1 MKSNLKAI
9 GDNEASFKKLLSFRD
24 DLVPFIGAGFSC
36 PICPGWGAFLDNY
49 LASIKTEFLT
59 PDELLDYQA
68 IKTSDDPDRFE
79 KMADFLVNK
88 SQRRKFAE
96 QLQDKFGQSCPDE
109 HQHKF
114 HLLHRAFPGLKIT
127 TNYDQLI
134 EDNHPIGKH
143 VEIARGNRPD
153 DLERLFTKRRDNCL
167 LKIHGG
173 LRDSSSIV
181 LSSQQYQEIYGAEQ
195 DFAVDAALPVFLKRL
210 FSNSSV
216 LYIGCSLEND
226 RVLAVLQSLDQVR
239 PHFALIKRPQQQQQV
254 VAINRR
260 LSRFQ
265 ITPIWFQDYDDI
277 AELLQCLAPVV
288 AIVPALET
296 VSTFVGR
303 EKELDQIEQA
313 LTSDQGNVQMISGR
327 LFNIEGAGGV
337 GKTTLALTAAKRLG
351 HLAKHGVLGPFRTDE
366 MTAQTY
372 AVALARTL
380 DIRIDPP
387 ADDVSAQALI
397 SQLLQDRHCL
407 IILDNAVD
415 WQSLRYML
423 PKQSPATI
431 IVTTRDRDM
440 GMRLRSHFEQTL
452 TIDEIKLHHFTPEEA
467 LNLFHD
473 LLMDAYQ
480 EQDRTRYDS
489 IAKQLGYLP
498 IALRQVIALIKYS
511 PHYSAEQLLDKLA
524 SDGRL
529 AVLRKGQAADD
540 SDERSIDAVFD
551 LASPAL
557 LDELLEA
564 LQYLAICAPGPIP
577 LNFLEHLSS
586 NPDIAEILEQLHTYN
601 WCERRD
607 EAEQRYYE
615 LHQLVRELIFER
627 FGKRFIE
634 PFIATIDAIFMDEAI
649 HFSVKDGLIAQLNQ
663 ALVWAEESKDQRI
676 INWLY
681 PLYDFCT
688 FRGHLTLYAQLT
700 EIIERSFG
708 EDKDTLNAAL
718 GNRAGILK
726 AWGKLNEAM
735 ALHQKEQSLC
745 EALGDQAGLSIS
757 YGNQAMILKNW
768 GKLDE
773 AMALLQKQQ
782 SLCEALGDQAG
793 LSISYGNQALIL
805 KDWGKL
811 DEAMALLQKQQSLCE
826 ALGNQAGLAISLWNQ
841 GSIYTEQ
848 GQKQQQIKL
857 WKRSIEI
864 NKAIGIPT
872 EDDENALKKLLEK

>member
-1 MKSNLKAI
+1 M
-9 GDNEASFKKLLSFRD
+9 
-24 DLVPFIGAGFSC
+24 
-36 PICPGWGAFLDNY
+36 
-49 LASIKTEFLT
+49 
-59 PDELLDYQA
+59 
-68 IKTSDDPDRFE
+68 
-79 KMADFLVNK
+79 
-88 SQRRKFAE
+88 
-96 QLQDKFGQSCPDE
+96 
-109 HQHKF
+109 
-114 HLLHRAFPGLKIT
+114 
-127 TNYDQLI
+127 
-134 EDNHPIGKH
+134 
-143 VEIARGNRPD
+143 
-153 DLERLFTKRRDNCL
+153 
-167 LKIHGG
+167 
-173 LRDSSSIV
+173 
-181 LSSQQYQEIYGAEQ
+181 
-195 DFAVDAALPVFLKRL
+195 
-210 FSNSSV
+210 
-216 LYIGCSLEND
+216 
-226 RVLAVLQSLDQVR
+226 
-239 PHFALIKRPQQQQQV
+239 V
-254 VAINRR
+254 VINRR

-277 AELLQCLAPVV
+277 SELLQCLAPVV
-288 AIVPALET
+288 ATAPALET

-337 GKTTLALTAAKRLG
+337 GKTTLALTAAKRFG
-351 HLAKHGVLGPFRTDE
+351 HLAKHGVLGPFRADE

-440 GMRLRSHFEQTL
+440 GMRLRSHFKEML
-452 TIDEIKLHHFTPEEA
+452 TIGEIKLHHFTPEEA
-467 LNLFHD
+467 LNLCHD

-480 EQDRTRYDS
+480 EQDQTHYVS

-524 SDGRL
+524 NDGRL

-540 SDERSIDAVFD
+540 SDERSIEAVFD

-557 LDELLEA
+557 SDELLEA

-577 LNFLEHLSS
+577 LNFLERLSS

-634 PFIATIDAIFMDEAI
+634 PFIATVDAIFMDEAI
-649 HFSVKDGLIAQLNQ
+649 HFSVKDALIAQLNE
-663 ALVWAEESKDQRI
+663 ALFKAEQIKDQRI
-676 INWLY
+676 KKWLY
-681 PLYDFCT
+681 SLYNYCT
-688 FRGHLTLYAQLT
+688 FRGYLDFYVQLT
-700 EIIERSFG
+700 KIIEISFG
-708 EDKDTLNAAL
+708 EDKETLSVAL
-718 GNRAGILK
+718 GNRALIFVNWGKLDEAFALHKEEQKLCEGLGNQRGLARSYGNQALILQ
-726 AWGKLNEAM
+726 AWGKLDEAM
-735 ALHQKEQSLC
+735 ALHQKEQIIKKTLKDYEGLALSYGNQARILYDWGKLDEAMVLYKKEQALC
-745 EALGDQAGLSIS
+745 EELEDKAGYSRSYGNQALILKTWGKLDEAMVLHQKEQTIKEALGDQAGLAAS
-757 YGNQAMILKNW
+757 YSNQAGILKVL

-773 AMALLQKQQ
+773 AMALLQKMQTIYET
-782 SLCEALGDQAG
+782 L
-793 LSISYGNQALIL
+793 N
-805 KDWGKL
+805 
-811 DEAMALLQKQQSLCE
+811 
-826 ALGNQAGLAISLWNQ
+826 NQAGLASGWWNQ
-841 GSIYTEQ
+841 GIIYGEK
-848 GQKQQQIKL
+848 GQKDQQIEL

-872 EDDENALKKLLEK
+872 VDDESVLKKLLEK